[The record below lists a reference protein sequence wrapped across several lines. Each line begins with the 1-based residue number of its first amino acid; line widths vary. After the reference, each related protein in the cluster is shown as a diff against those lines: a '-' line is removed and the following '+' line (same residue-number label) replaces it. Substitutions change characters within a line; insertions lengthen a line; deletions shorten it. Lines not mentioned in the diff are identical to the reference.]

1 MQNCFV
7 QMGLV
12 STVEESGMKLRFY
25 YFLSWLSG
33 ILTLVLSVGGALA
46 FVTYISSPSTVDGI
60 ERPGHMS
67 VMEFVLPLFLI
78 GFVCVVLYLCLSLY
92 CIFRKLQT
100 QERRVLHFLLNLVLY
115 LVTVIG
121 TVPLLILLFNK

>member
-1 MQNCFV
+1 MPAA
-7 QMGLV
+7 
-12 STVEESGMKLRFY
+12 EEYAMKLGYY

-33 ILTLVLSVGGALA
+33 VLTLVFSVGGALA

-60 ERPGHMS
+60 VRPGHMS

-78 GFVCVVLYLCLSLY
+78 GLVCVLLYLCSSLY
-92 CIFRKLQT
+92 CIFRKLRT
-100 QERRVLHFLLNLVLY
+100 QEHRALHFLLNLVLY
-115 LVTVIG
+115 LVTAVG